1 MEASTDPPTIPNRLR
16 NSATGH
22 PSNLIPALLLL
33 PGDRRRDALLF
44 GEWCRHVDD
53 IADNRSLSMTVKKAA
68 LNDWLTAIES
78 DTGIPGDF
86 QAMIQRRSLDRA
98 HLAEIVRGML
108 MDTERNR
115 YGTFAELEVYCRR
128 VASAVGL
135 VSARLFG
142 AGGTAVESY
151 ATDLGIALQLTN
163 ILRDIAEDAAID
175 RIYLP
180 QEDLKRFDVSDAEI
194 VGPKVGTPSPSM
206 THLLNHQAERA
217 DSYFAKAELA
227 WSEMSVNQKRLMR
240 PARLMSAIYRD
251 ILLQMHRD
259 RYDVFAKRYR
269 VRGAKKLLLLLRVIT
284 ARS

>member
-1 MEASTDPPTIPNRLR
+1 
-16 NSATGH
+16 
-22 PSNLIPALLLL
+22 
-33 PGDRRRDALLF
+33 
-44 GEWCRHVDD
+44 
-53 IADNRSLSMTVKKAA
+53 MTEKKTA
-68 LNDWLTAIES
+68 LNAWLTAIES
-78 DTGIPGDF
+78 NTGLPGDF
-86 QAMIQRRSLDRA
+86 HTMIQRRSLDRA

-142 AGGTAVESY
+142 ASGAAVESY

-163 ILRDIAEDAAID
+163 ILRDVAEDAAID

-180 QEDLKRFDVSDAEI
+180 QEDFKRFSVSETEI
-194 VGPKVGTPSPSM
+194 LESTSSPSM

-227 WSEMSVNQKRLMR
+227 WSEMSVNQKRLML
-240 PARLMSAIYRD
+240 PARLMSHIYRD
-251 ILLQMHRD
+251 LLIQMHRD

-269 VRGAKKLLLLLRVIT
+269 VPLFRKLLILLRVMT

>member
-1 MEASTDPPTIPNRLR
+1 M
-16 NSATGH
+16 
-22 PSNLIPALLLL
+22 
-33 PGDRRRDALLF
+33 
-44 GEWCRHVDD
+44 
-53 IADNRSLSMTVKKAA
+53 
-68 LNDWLTAIES
+68 
-78 DTGIPGDF
+78 
-86 QAMIQRRSLDRA
+86 
-98 HLAEIVRGML
+98 
-108 MDTERNR
+108 
-115 YGTFAELEVYCRR
+115 
-128 VASAVGL
+128 
-135 VSARLFG
+135 
-142 AGGTAVESY
+142 
-151 ATDLGIALQLTN
+151 
-163 ILRDIAEDAAID
+163 
-175 RIYLP
+175 
-180 QEDLKRFDVSDAEI
+180 SDAEI

>member
-1 MEASTDPPTIPNRLR
+1 MEESTDSPSIPQSLR
-16 NSATGH
+16 SLKTSRS
-22 PSNLIPALLLL
+22 SNLIPALLLL
-33 PGDRRRDALLF
+33 PANRRSDALLF
-44 GEWCRHVDD
+44 GEWCRHVDN
-53 IADNRSLSMTVKKAA
+53 IADNRSLGMTEKKTA
-68 LNDWLTAIES
+68 LNAWLTAIES
-78 DTGIPGDF
+78 NTGLPGDF
-86 QAMIQRRSLDRA
+86 HTMIQRRSLDRA

-142 AGGTAVESY
+142 ASGAAVESY

-163 ILRDIAEDAAID
+163 ILRDVAEDAAID

-180 QEDLKRFDVSDAEI
+180 QEDFKRFSVSETEI
-194 VGPKVGTPSPSM
+194 LESTSSPSM

-227 WSEMSVNQKRLMR
+227 WSEMSVNQKRLML
-240 PARLMSAIYRD
+240 PARLMSHIYRD
-251 ILLQMHRD
+251 LLIQMHRD

-269 VRGAKKLLLLLRVIT
+269 VPLFRKLLILLRVMT